1 MFSPQKWP
9 DFDAAHVYFRLD
21 RLWVL
26 LDSGSTPVTRKA
38 AAEQIG
44 EVQKLHPHEL
54 QNLLKKVTKY
64 KEPLL
69 LFCLWLHAGIP
80 RGICEGYS
88 ITHFR
93 F

>member
-1 MFSPQKWP
+1 MYVKTWPTGSWVDWFTHYRQIAGWFCHMFSPQKWP

-26 LDSGSTPVTRKA
+26 FDSGSTPVTRKA

-54 QNLLKKVTKY
+54 QNLL
-64 KEPLL
+64 
-69 LFCLWLHAGIP
+69 
-80 RGICEGYS
+80 
-88 ITHFR
+88 
-93 F
+93 